1 MWQKYTFICCFVIT
15 LAVLCVAPP
24 VRKDKK
30 KADSESAG
38 KGDPEYARYLKQVI
52 EILENDDDY
61 VKRLLNASEEELR
74 TGEVADDL
82 DLVKHD
88 VRTKLDELKRQEV
101 ERQRMIRRQMN
112 DHLNGLKEREYW
124 NPLFDDEN
132 PNFFGPEDFKKL
144 LWKVSLLKLEI
155 YFCRL
160 SQEGKAVLINFDNL
174 FK

>member
-1 MWQKYTFICCFVIT
+1 MWHKPALLCVCVIG

-30 KADSESAG
+30 KADTETEA

-61 VKRLLNASEEELR
+61 VKKLLNASEEELR
-74 TGEVADDL
+74 TGQVADDL

-101 ERQRMIRRQMN
+101 ERQRMLRRQMN
-112 DHLNGLKEREYW
+112 DHINGLKEREYW

-144 LWKVSLLKLEI
+144 LWKVGFLKIISFARNFELATGKLE
-155 YFCRL
+155 
-160 SQEGKAVLINFDNL
+160 
-174 FK
+174 

>member
-1 MWQKYTFICCFVIT
+1 MWHKPALICLFLIG

-30 KADSESAG
+30 KTVADETEG

-61 VKRLLNASEEELR
+61 VKKLLNASEEELR
-74 TGEVADDL
+74 SGQVADDL

-88 VRTKLDELKRQEV
+88 VRTKLDELKRQEI

-112 DHLNGLKEREYW
+112 DHINGIKEREYW
-124 NPLFDDEN
+124 NPIFDDEN

-144 LWKVSLLKLEI
+144 LWKVGCLVSYI
-155 YFCRL
+155 
-160 SQEGKAVLINFDNL
+160 
-174 FK
+174 

>member
-1 MWQKYTFICCFVIT
+1 MWQKSVVFWIFAIGF
-15 LAVLCVAPP
+15 AVVCVAPP
-24 VRKDKK
+24 VRKGKK
-30 KADSESAG
+30 KDDSSEMRH
-38 KGDPEYARYLKQVI
+38 PEYARYLKQVI
-52 EILENDDDY
+52 EILENDDGF
-61 VKRLLNASEEELR
+61 VQKLLNASDEELSS
-74 TGEVADDL
+74 GKVADEL

-144 LWKVSLLKLEI
+144 LWKVSIKSELNFYCDENLQMKLLA
-155 YFCRL
+155 R
-160 SQEGKAVLINFDNL
+160 
-174 FK
+174 